1 MKRCLRCDTTFESA
15 DWGCPACGQR
25 PDDGDFLSFVGA
37 SEASEFPESSFDLL
51 AGLEQNSFWFRA
63 RNTIVLA
70 AIRRFAPEPR
80 SFFELGC
87 GTGFVLQAVSR
98 TYPQA
103 RVVAGE
109 PAGEGLK
116 IARERVPTATLIQV
130 DGRQIPYRDEF
141 DLIGAFD
148 VLEHVDEDEAVLAE
162 LRAAL
167 APGGSIVLTVPQH
180 PWLWSAADDFGRHK
194 RRYTR
199 TELVDKLR
207 RGGLQVAYVTSFMM
221 TLLPLMALSR
231 RRQKDLSRFDPA
243 QELRIPPRIDRL
255 LERIVGMERHAVQ
268 RGISLPAGGSLL
280 AVARRAQA
288 S

>member
-1 MKRCLRCDTTFESA
+1 MKRCLRCDTTFEGA
-15 DWGCPACGQR
+15 DWGCPACGQH
-25 PDDGDFLSFVGA
+25 PDDGDFLRFVGA
-37 SEASEFPESSFDLL
+37 GEASEFPESSFDLL

-63 RNTIVLA
+63 RNTIVVA
-70 AIRRFAPEPR
+70 AIRRFAPQPR

-98 TYPQA
+98 AYPQA

-141 DLIGAFD
+141 ELIGAFD

-167 APGGSIVLTVPQH
+167 KPSGSIVLTVPQH

-199 TELVDKLR
+199 TELVGKLQR
-207 RGGLQVAYVTSFMM
+207 AGLEVAYATSFMT
-221 TLLPLMALSR
+221 TLLPLMLVSR
-231 RRQKDLSRFDPA
+231 RRQQDLSRFDPA
-243 QELRIPPRIDRL
+243 QELGIPPRIDRL
-255 LERIVGMERHAVQ
+255 LERIVGTERHAIQHGV
-268 RGISLPAGGSLL
+268 SLPAGGSLL
-280 AVARRAQA
+280 AVARRA
-288 S
+288 